1 MTEPRARDR
10 RPTSGPPPRDARRAR
25 WASGLGVL
33 ATVAVCAAGIGVV
46 QPRLGVTTKKVRQRD
61 DVFLL
66 PPPREL
72 RAMTIGYRAAAAD
85 MLWAKLLV
93 EYGLHAQERR
103 AFPDVTRYID
113 GILAIEPT
121 FAPVYKFV
129 DTILIFTPDGKA
141 GPEEARRARAYLE
154 RGTRERP
161 YDANVWMG
169 YGQFSAF
176 LAPSFL
182 EDEAEID
189 RWRVEGAKAIMHA
202 VELGGDA
209 QRSLSAA
216 TILNKAGERKA
227 TIEHLR
233 RTYAMT
239 DDIDAREQILR
250 KLRALEASSE
260 AADATSVVE
269 REWRTH
275 YGFLS
280 RSATLLVGPKRDP
293 AACAGPSSY
302 EREGCARDWS
312 GAIAEQSP

>member
-1 MTEPRARDR
+1 MSGAPPPSH
-10 RPTSGPPPRDARRAR
+10 RPTTGAGARGAR
-25 WASGLGVL
+25 IARTFGV
-33 ATVAVCAAGIGVV
+33 VAAVALSALGIGIV
-46 QPRLGVTTKKVRQRD
+46 QPRMGVTTKKVRQRD

-66 PPPREL
+66 PPPKEL
-72 RAMTIGYRAAAAD
+72 RAMSLGYHAAAAD
-85 MLWAKLLV
+85 MLWSKLLV

-113 GILAIEPT
+113 GILALEPT
-121 FAPVYKFV
+121 FAPLYKFV
-129 DTILIFTPDGKA
+129 DTILIFTPNGKA
-141 GPEEARRARAYLE
+141 GPAEARLARAYLE
-154 RGTRERP
+154 RGTRELP

-189 RWRVEGAKAIMHA
+189 RWRVEGAQAIMHA

-216 TILNKAGERKA
+216 SILNKAGERKA

-233 RTYAMT
+233 RAYAMT
-239 DDIDAREQILR
+239 DDVDAREQILR
-250 KLRALEASSE
+250 KLNALEASSE

-269 REWRTH
+269 REWRMN

-302 EREGCARDWS
+302 EREGCARDWR
-312 GAIAEQSP
+312 GAIAERNP